1 MFSFEFKVFLVYTN
15 IIKKKNL
22 KQLYNRKKNCSAMA
36 KAEEVIAY
44 IARNKAISKY
54 KLM

>member
-1 MFSFEFKVFLVYTN
+1 
-15 IIKKKNL
+15 
-22 KQLYNRKKNCSAMA
+22 MA

-54 KLM
+54 KLMSPEINFFLFNQSFDFLINRL

>member
-1 MFSFEFKVFLVYTN
+1 
-15 IIKKKNL
+15 
-22 KQLYNRKKNCSAMA
+22 MA

-54 KLM
+54 KLMSPEINFFFLARSAKTLPTSTLFKN